1 MKRLLLLLL
10 LVGCATQD
18 LQEGNI
24 SDIEIETS
32 GATLLDVVPI
42 NSANSSFNFEG
53 YTGAINQKGSFT
65 RFEGVLLYA
74 NDELVGAEG
83 LIKSAEFD
91 VGTEKLNIHL
101 ASDAFLNIEVFPQI
115 TFGHSQIKDGVMTGD
130 LVFLGIAKQISFPVE
145 VTETGLKADFLLDL
159 SPFGFGVALIDDK
172 VRITF
177 EMNS

>member
-10 LVGCATQD
+10 IVGCATPD

-53 YTGAINQKGSFT
+53 YAPGKSEKGSFSN
-65 RFEGVLLYA
+65 FEGVLLYA

-91 VGTEKLNIHL
+91 AGIEKLNFHL
-101 ASDAFLNIEVFPQI
+101 Q
-115 TFGHSQIKDGVMTGD
+115 
-130 LVFLGIAKQISFPVE
+130 
-145 VTETGLKADFLLDL
+145 
-159 SPFGFGVALIDDK
+159 
-172 VRITF
+172 
-177 EMNS
+177 